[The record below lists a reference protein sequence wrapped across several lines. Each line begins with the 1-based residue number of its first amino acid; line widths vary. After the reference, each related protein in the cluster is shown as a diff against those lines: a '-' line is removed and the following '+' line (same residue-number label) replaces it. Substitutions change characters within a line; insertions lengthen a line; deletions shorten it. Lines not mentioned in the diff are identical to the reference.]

1 MIRRPSEAMQSA
13 LRIRCES
20 VADFHEISEGNV
32 LEIGAFRVEVLET
45 PGHTPGATCFVTDGV
60 VFTGDTL
67 FEGGPGATR
76 WDYSDFDRIIAS
88 IRERLFILP
97 DDTVVNT
104 GHGPSTTIG
113 KERPHLDEWI
123 ARGW

>member
-1 MIRRPSEAMQSA
+1 M
-13 LRIRCES
+13 
-20 VADFHEISEGNV
+20 
-32 LEIGAFRVEVLET
+32 
-45 PGHTPGATCFVTDGV
+45 

-76 WDYSDFDRIIAS
+76 WEYSDFDRIIAS
-88 IRERLFILP
+88 IRERLFTLP

-104 GHGPSTTIG
+104 GHGPSMTIG